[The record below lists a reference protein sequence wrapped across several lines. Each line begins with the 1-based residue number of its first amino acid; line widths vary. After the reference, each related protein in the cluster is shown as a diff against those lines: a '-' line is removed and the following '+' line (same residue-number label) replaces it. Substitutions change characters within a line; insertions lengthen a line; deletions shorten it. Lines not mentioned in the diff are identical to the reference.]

1 MIQET
6 GKTEYELPESTAK
19 HHTSL
24 IKRTNGKLRQLEDR
38 SRARDIRWV
47 KTVLNSPQFY
57 PETANERSG
66 MWLSAGKKHPKYR
79 ENKEKK
85 GVKEGRAGKFAKG
98 AIAQKPNRI
107 D

>member
-19 HHTSL
+19 RHTSL

-66 MWLSAGKKHPKYR
+66 MWLSAGKKTPQIPRKQG
-79 ENKEKK
+79 KK
-85 GVKEGRAGKFAKG
+85 GGEGGKGWEICKRSNSAE
-98 AIAQKPNRI
+98 AQ
-107 D
+107 